1 MESYE
6 TYFGKQGSK
15 MTVVDTSIKKALE
28 LNRSR
33 FKSGSNSY
41 HTGDPEQVSF

>member
-33 FKSGSNSY
+33 FKYGSNSY
-41 HTGDPEQVSF
+41 HTGDPAQVSF

>member
-6 TYFGKQGSK
+6 THFGKQGSK

-28 LNRSR
+28 LNRSGL
-33 FKSGSNSY
+33 KSGSNSY
-41 HTGDPEQVSF
+41 HTGDPGQVSF

>member
-15 MTVVDTSIKKALE
+15 MTVVDSSIKKALE

-41 HTGDPEQVSF
+41 HTGDPAQASF

>member
-15 MTVVDTSIKKALE
+15 MTVVDSSIKKALE

-33 FKSGSNSY
+33 FKPGSNSY
-41 HTGDPEQVSF
+41 HTGDPAQVSF